1 MREHARSFSKSLA
14 TCSAMSRARPSVSLW
29 SSFGLSSL
37 CRSCS
42 VVATARVSLFL
53 FRPSASSSWES
64 LSPVAALALSD
75 ALHPPKSLDTSAVP
89 SFILRILRGERD
101 LLEICCSSVTRAKQT
116 FSEKS
121 PHSKI
126 KNPCDRPGHLLL
138 AQEQT
143 EVPLGPAGARSR
155 TPLLEASLRPRS
167 TPRPIRAARAKFA
180 VCPVKPSYA
189 GSQKD
194 HRS

>member
-42 VVATARVSLFL
+42 VFATACVSLFL
-53 FRPSASSSWES
+53 LRPSASSSWES
-64 LSPVAALALSD
+64 LSPVAAALALSD
-75 ALHPPKSLDTSAVP
+75 ALHTPTSLDTSAVP

-101 LLEICCSSVTRAKQT
+101 LLEICCSSVTRAKQN

-126 KNPCDRPGHLLL
+126 ENPCDRPGHLLL
-138 AQEQT
+138 AQDRT
-143 EVPLGPAGARSR
+143 DVPLGPAGARSR
-155 TPLLEASLRPRS
+155 TPLL
-167 TPRPIRAARAKFA
+167 
-180 VCPVKPSYA
+180 
-189 GSQKD
+189 
-194 HRS
+194 